1 LAEDGVFFLERVDLW
16 KDRLGVGCEE
26 RRVDGWKEEL
36 NLSKRRKG
44 RLGHNKINIMI
55 HTNLSSSCHPF
66 ILSHSLNH

>member
-36 NLSKRRKG
+36 NLS
-44 RLGHNKINIMI
+44 
-55 HTNLSSSCHPF
+55 
-66 ILSHSLNH
+66 